1 MTSNHELTTAWEFVE
16 HTDCSIFLTGK
27 AGTGKTTFLKQLKQH
42 SQKRMIVVAPTGVA
56 AINANGVTIH
66 SFFQLPFTPF
76 VPNQKV
82 KSRFDFSKDKRK
94 IIRTLDLLV
103 IDEISMVRSDLLDAV
118 DQVLRRYREH
128 NKPFGGVQ
136 LLMIGDLHQLTP
148 VVTAEDERVLNGF
161 YDTPYFFGSHALQLI
176 NYVTIELTHVYRQE
190 DQGFISL
197 LNHIRDNSMTL
208 TDVNLLN
215 SRYDPHFVQPAE
227 SSYIRLTTHNRMA
240 DSYNQRQLNQLR
252 GVPFVFDAEI
262 KGDYPEL
269 SYPTEKRLTLKDG
282 AQVMFI
288 KNDASGQQ
296 RYYNGRIGHIVYLD
310 GNTIQVLCPGDPS
323 PIEVE
328 REAWENVKYEINE
341 KTKEIEPKTLGTFS
355 QYPLRLAW
363 AITIHKS
370 QGLTFE
376 HAIIEAQEAFAP
388 GQVYVALSRCK
399 TLEGM
404 VLSRPIP
411 PSAIINDDNVTQ
423 YIAEQESLARQSIE
437 QLPALKEAYERQQLI
452 ELFSLETIRQAMQ
465 QLERVLFEFFYREA
479 SLCQAYQQAGID
491 LKELVVIAQK
501 WITIL
506 QSTPF
511 AQLRDAALGERIK
524 NSAAYFAQHLHSI
537 YDELF
542 MRTKHIGGSNK
553 LAMKRLDVAFTE
565 AQQIISAKVMVLRW
579 ISEHGYQLHTYLHA
593 KQMAI
598 LGVMDKEEAKSG
610 TKTSSRKKQNKAA
623 SPKEPKK
630 ERIPTKTITLE
641 MFRKGLSVAEIAEQ
655 RHLTTGTI
663 YSHLMDEVKT
673 GRIQIAEIIDRH
685 KLDRIT
691 KLIRAIGLDNGISAI
706 KNLCPDSVTYD
717 EIRIVIASMHRSNG
731 MMGKGKGSATSK
743 GR

>member
-1 MTSNHELTTAWEFVE
+1 MTSNRELSTAWDFVE

-27 AGTGKTTFLKQLKQH
+27 AGTGKTTFLKHLKQH

-76 VPNQKV
+76 VPNQQV
-82 KSRFDFSKDKRK
+82 KNRYDFSKDKRK

-148 VVTAEDERVLNGF
+148 VVTAEDDRILNGY

-176 NYVTIELTHVYRQE
+176 PYVTIELTHVYRQE
-190 DQGFISL
+190 NQAFISL
-197 LNHIRDNSMTL
+197 LNHIRDNEMTL
-208 TDVNLLN
+208 ADINLLN
-215 SRYDPHFVQPAE
+215 SRYDPQFVQPAE

-240 DSYNQRQLNQLR
+240 DSYNQRQLKDLR
-252 GVPFVFDAEI
+252 GVPFVFDAQI

-269 SYPTEKRLTLKDG
+269 SYPTDKQLTLKDG

-310 GNTIQVLCPGDPS
+310 ADTIQVLCPGDPN
-323 PIEVE
+323 PIDVE
-328 REAWENVKYEINE
+328 REAWENVKYEINP
-341 KTKEIEPKTLGTFS
+341 KTQEIEPKVLGTFS

-399 TLEGM
+399 TLEGL

-411 PSAIINDDNVTQ
+411 QSAIINDTDVAQ
-423 YIAEQESLARQSIE
+423 YISQQEVLAQESIQR
-437 QLPALKEAYERQQLI
+437 LPALKEAYERQQLI
-452 ELFSLETIRQAMQ
+452 ELFTLDSIRQSEQ

-479 SLCQAYQQAGID
+479 SLCQSYQNAGIQ
-491 LKELVVIAQK
+491 LRELIGISQK
-501 WITIL
+501 WLAIL
-506 QSTPF
+506 GSAPLAT
-511 AQLRDAALGERIK
+511 LREDGFKERIK
-524 NSAAYFAQHLHSI
+524 NSATYFAQHLHAI
-537 YDELF
+537 FDELF
-542 MRTKHIGGSNK
+542 MRTRHIGGTNK
-553 LAMKRLDVAFTE
+553 LAMKRLDVVFTE
-565 AQQIISAKVMVLRW
+565 AQQIIQAKQAVMQW
-579 ISEHGYQLHTYLHA
+579 IGKQGYDLHTYLHA

-598 LGVMDKEEAKSG
+598 LGVMDQEEAKNK
-610 TKTSSRKKQNKAA
+610 TKGNRRGKASAAAEKK
-623 SPKEPKK
+623 PKK
-630 ERIPTKTITLE
+630 ERIPTQTQTLE
-641 MFRKGLSVAEIAEQ
+641 LFARGLSVDEIAKE
-655 RHLTTGTI
+655 RHLTVGTI
-663 YSHLMDEVKT
+663 YSHFIDGVKA
-673 GRIQIAEIIDRH
+673 GKVDAADIIGSKKLNHIA
-685 KLDRIT
+685 KLV
-691 KLIRAIGLDNGISAI
+691 RAVGLSNGIGTI
-706 KNLCPDSVTYD
+706 KNLCPDSVTYE
-717 EIRIVIASMHRSNG
+717 EIRIVIAAISN
-731 MMGKGKGSATSK
+731 KQQSKGSAK
-743 GR
+743 G

>member
-1 MTSNHELTTAWEFVE
+1 MTSNRELNTAWDFVE

-27 AGTGKTTFLKQLKQH
+27 AGTGKTTFLKHLKEH
-42 SQKRMIVVAPTGVA
+42 SLKRMIVVAPTGVA

-76 VPNQKV
+76 VPNQQV
-82 KSRFDFSKDKRK
+82 KSRYDFSKDKRK

-148 VVTAEDERVLNGF
+148 VVTAEDERMLNGY

-176 NYVTIELTHVYRQE
+176 PYVTIELTHVYRQE
-190 DQGFISL
+190 NQAFISL
-197 LNHIRDNSMTL
+197 LNHIRDNQMTL
-208 TDVNLLN
+208 SDINLLN
-215 SRYDPHFVQPAE
+215 SRYDPQFVQPAE

-240 DSYNQRQLNQLR
+240 DSYNQRQLINLR
-252 GVPFVFDAEI
+252 GVSFVYDAQI

-269 SYPTEKRLTLKDG
+269 SYPTDKQLTLKDG

-296 RYYNGRIGHIVYLD
+296 RYYNGRIGHVVYLD
-310 GNTIQVLCPGDPS
+310 SDTIQVLCPGDPS

-328 REAWENVKYEINE
+328 REAWENVKYEINP
-341 KTKEIEPKTLGTFS
+341 KTQEIEPKVLGTFS

-399 TLEGM
+399 TLEGL

-411 PSAIINDDNVTQ
+411 QSAIINDVNVAQ
-423 YIAEQESLARQSIE
+423 YISEQESLAKDTIQR
-437 QLPALKEAYERQQLI
+437 LPAMKEAYERQQLI
-452 ELFSLETIRQAMQ
+452 ELFTLDTIRQSEQ

-479 SLCQAYQQAGID
+479 SLCQAYQNAGMK
-491 LKELVVIAQK
+491 LRELITISQK
-501 WITIL
+501 WLAIL
-506 QSTPF
+506 GSAPLSK
-511 AQLRDAALGERIK
+511 LREEAFKERIK
-524 NSAAYFAQHLHSI
+524 NSATYFAQHLHEI
-537 YDELF
+537 FDELF
-542 MRTKHIGGSNK
+542 MRTRHIGGTNK
-553 LAMKRLDVAFTE
+553 LAMKRLDVVFTE
-565 AQQIISAKVMVLRW
+565 AQQIIQAKHAVLQW
-579 ISEHGYQLHTYLHA
+579 IGKQGYELHTYLHA

-598 LGVMDKEEAKSG
+598 LGVMDQEEAKSKTKG
-610 TKTSSRKKQNKAA
+610 NRRSKTSAAAEKK
-623 SPKEPKK
+623 PKK
-630 ERIPTKTITLE
+630 ERIPTQTKTLE
-641 MFRKGLSVAEIAEQ
+641 LFTRGLSVEEIAKERQ
-655 RHLTTGTI
+655 LTVGTI
-663 YSHLMDEVKT
+663 YSHLIDGVKD
-673 GRIQIAEIIDRH
+673 GKVDAADIIGSQKLNHIA
-685 KLDRIT
+685 KLV
-691 KLIRAIGLDNGISAI
+691 RAVGLSNGIGTI
-706 KNLCPDSVTYD
+706 KNLCPDSVTYE
-717 EIRIVIASMHRSNG
+717 EIRLVIASINSKKQSKSG
-731 MMGKGKGSATSK
+731 AKGI
-743 GR
+743 

>member
-1 MTSNHELTTAWEFVE
+1 MASNRELNTAWDFVE

-27 AGTGKTTFLKQLKQH
+27 AGTGKTTFLKHLKEH

-76 VPNQKV
+76 VPNQQV
-82 KSRFDFSKDKRK
+82 KSRYDFSKDKRK

-148 VVTAEDERVLNGF
+148 VVTAEDERILNGY

-190 DQGFISL
+190 NQSFIAL
-197 LNHIRDNSMTL
+197 LNHIRDNQMTL
-208 TDVNLLN
+208 TDMNLLN
-215 SRYDPHFVQPAE
+215 SRFDPQFVQPAE
-227 SSYIRLTTHNRMA
+227 SNYIRLTTHNRMA
-240 DSYNQRQLNQLR
+240 DSYNQRQLQSLR
-252 GVPFVFDAEI
+252 GVPFVFNAQI

-269 SYPTEKRLTLKDG
+269 SYPTEKQLTLKDG

-288 KNDASGQQ
+288 KNDVSGQQ

-310 GNTIQVLCPGDPS
+310 SDSIQVLCAGDPS

-328 REAWENVKYEINE
+328 RETWENVKYEINP
-341 KTKEIEPKTLGTFS
+341 KTQEIEPKVLGTFA

-399 TLEGM
+399 SLEGL

-411 PSAIINDDNVTQ
+411 QSAIINDTDVTQ
-423 YIAEQESLARQSIE
+423 YISQQELLAQESIR

-452 ELFSLETIRQAMQ
+452 ELFTLDTIRQTEQ
-465 QLERVLFEFFYREA
+465 QLERVLCDFFYREA
-479 SLCQAYQQAGID
+479 SLCQAYQNAG
-491 LKELVVIAQK
+491 LKLREVMAISQK
-501 WITIL
+501 WLTIL
-506 QSTPF
+506 RSAPLAT
-511 AQLRDAALGERIK
+511 LREEGFKERIK
-524 NSAAYFAQHLHSI
+524 NSATYFAQHLHEI
-537 YDELF
+537 FDELF
-542 MRTKHIGGSNK
+542 MRTRHIGASNK

-565 AQQIISAKVMVLRW
+565 AQQIIRAKQAVMRW
-579 ISEHGYQLHTYLHA
+579 IGEHGYELQTYLHA

-598 LGVMDKEEAKSG
+598 LGVMDQEEAKG
-610 TKTSSRKKQNKAA
+610 KTKGSKRSKGSASAEKK
-623 SPKEPKK
+623 PKK
-630 ERIPTKTITLE
+630 EHIPTHIKTLE
-641 MFRKGLSVAEIAEQ
+641 LYTRGLSVEEIAKE
-655 RHLTTGTI
+655 RKLTTGTI
-663 YSHLMDEVKT
+663 YSHLIEGVKT
-673 GRIQIAEIIDRH
+673 GKVDAATIIGSK
-685 KLDRIT
+685 KLAHIS
-691 KLIRAIGLDNGISAI
+691 KLVSAVGLSHGISTI
-706 KNLCPDSVTYD
+706 KNLCPPSVTYD
-717 EIRIVIASMHRSNG
+717 EIRLVIASMSKG
-731 MMGKGKGSATSK
+731 QSKGSTKGKRA
-743 GR
+743 